1 MNIAERYALEGQ
13 KQEFRTR
20 ALTTLAS
27 RIESRLNQ
35 LSPDEEQRRRNLEM
49 LFATQ
54 LRANQWFSHFCP
66 QDCAPDFGDGE
77 TSFAMLYFVHIA
89 GDIEKFPAPFLRL
102 WREMDPKIN

>member
-13 KQEFRTR
+13 KQEFRMR

-27 RIESRLNQ
+27 TVETRLNHIA
-35 LSPDEEQRRRNLEM
+35 PEGEQRQRNLEM
-49 LFATQ
+49 LFSRE
-54 LRANQWFSHFCP
+54 LPANRWFSHFCP
-66 QDCAPDFGDGE
+66 QDCAPDFGDGK

-102 WREMDPKIN
+102 WKEMDPKIS